1 MSSNPEPTDPSPEET
16 NMAADD
22 TRAAPEPAGP
32 ELTIEMDVLPSARA
46 AIEYAA
52 ATGGRAVRMGNLN
65 LVLSPDAAERLTVAR
80 APFYYLHLV
89 GDRVSL
95 TPVNQ

>member
-1 MSSNPEPTDPSPEET
+1 
-16 NMAADD
+16 MAANGQP
-22 TRAAPEPAGP
+22 TAPEPAGP
-32 ELTIEMDVLPSARA
+32 ELTIEMEVLPTARA
-46 AIEYAA
+46 AIEYAT
-52 ATGGRAVRMGNLN
+52 ATGGRAVRMGALN